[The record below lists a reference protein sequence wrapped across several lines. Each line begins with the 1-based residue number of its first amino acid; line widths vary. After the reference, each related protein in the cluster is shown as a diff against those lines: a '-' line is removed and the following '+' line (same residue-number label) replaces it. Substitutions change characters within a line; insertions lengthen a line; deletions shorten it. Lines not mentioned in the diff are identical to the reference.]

1 MQPSSAVASSCAGVW
16 QRRSSRG
23 LGKNMLSIH
32 MAYWIQC
39 IYNLDTIFT
48 GDVADSG
55 PDTELPATLCPATR
69 NVSFNYDA
77 CLFECPL
84 QSLLIQVGFFCAREA
99 VYYRTASETDYHLIF
114 GAPALKKGVFQPLLA
129 YPVTCGFGALFLVCY
144 SLFQSGSLPRVVLVK

>member
-1 MQPSSAVASSCAGVW
+1 
-16 QRRSSRG
+16 
-23 LGKNMLSIH
+23 MLSIH

-77 CLFECPL
+77 CLFEFPL
-84 QSLLIQVGFFCAREA
+84 QSLLIQVGFFCARI
-99 VYYRTASETDYHLIF
+99 DYHLMF
-114 GAPALKKGVFQPLLA
+114 GAPALKKGSIPAIARVPCHLWFRGFVFGL
-129 YPVTCGFGALFLVCY
+129 LFLVPEWFTTKG
-144 SLFQSGSLPRVVLVK
+144 SSGQVTVLLGLRFC